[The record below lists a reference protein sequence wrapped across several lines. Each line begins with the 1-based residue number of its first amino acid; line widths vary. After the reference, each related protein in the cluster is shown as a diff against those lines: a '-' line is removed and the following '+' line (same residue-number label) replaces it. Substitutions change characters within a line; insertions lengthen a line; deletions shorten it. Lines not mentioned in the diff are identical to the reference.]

1 MRSER
6 ARFLDRRE
14 RRANDESSPFS
25 ALGENGRGFDA
36 TAPSLHFK
44 NQAKS
49 NTIGHWFKPGINQMI
64 IKKLELQ
71 GFKSFPDRTKIV
83 FHTGITA
90 IVGPNGTGKS
100 NIVDA
105 ILWVLGGQRQK
116 GLRGEKTEDI
126 IFNGNA
132 KKPPLGM
139 ADVTMAL
146 EHLEEE
152 IAINHRAFRSGESEY
167 RLNGK
172 AARLKDIQDALWKQA
187 VAEKEYF
194 VIEQGSVG
202 TILTTK
208 PAEKRSLLEEAAGT
222 AFYKDKKKEAQSKLA
237 SSEQNLIRLEDIIS
251 EVGRSKNSLQR
262 QAQAAVRY
270 RKLRE
275 KVRELT
281 GLNYRRKL
289 VQLEQRHREA
299 FRLHGDTLA
308 QEKDL
313 AFRIKSA
320 EKDLADR
327 RREVWELEKAIKEG
341 QEALYHL
348 ESQSNRTEA
357 EKEREARRIELLQEK
372 EKKAAQA
379 AQELDQELSFL
390 ESEIAQREN
399 ARLEL
404 EQTLQQK
411 QAEMTRAA
419 DDGRSVRE
427 SFSLLEK
434 SIESLKS
441 QQLQR
446 LLELT
451 EFRNENLKAEK
462 EIELLARQET
472 KWSDQLVEEKA
483 PLQAREESLGLTE
496 NDLEMARRDA
506 SERERLTGELRNSLE
521 EKRTAHERLE
531 DRLEEAGK
539 ARDEDRYRLQ
549 ALKKMEENL
558 SGPASEEPIP
568 ETLGR
573 LADLIE
579 ADVADAALIDALWKE
594 EAGLSVVPAL
604 DYLRRA
610 AERTLQGHFLLVSPQ
625 KEWTSPPPA
634 PDDPS
639 VLGYLKSRLRPSPK
653 AQGLLGQLRE
663 AVIVRDIR
671 SGIELWLRHPALNF
685 VTPQGDLLL
694 SSGLLR
700 VGRREEG
707 IFALEQEVRKLEDRL
722 SRRDDELMPL
732 AAGFEKNGQEI
743 GQLQKDIAAAT
754 VLLEELGKKTHEL
767 EKKKITNDAERE
779 RIADTVA
786 LLEKELDLLRR
797 DKQNLGLKRESLL
810 QEIGRLTEE
819 ELSLEARIEA
829 EERDFAASRGRNVEE
844 EKRSI
849 GLRADTALLEERL
862 GHIAAQMKEL
872 TEREESTRKKILSF
886 REEAGQSR
894 EEEAAALKAA
904 TSLETRNRDLD
915 EEKTT
920 KRTELT
926 RKEADLLQKQT
937 EAEALDKRLAE
948 LREELE
954 RKKEERVRWEIAK
967 AEIDRDM
974 VNLEETCW
982 QELKKTLHEVKD
994 EKPEIELTD
1003 AEIEEQLAEAEENL
1017 QRIKTVNLMAEEEY
1031 VGHKERYDF
1040 LVQQRDDL
1048 RQSIDATQEAI
1059 RKIDEESET
1068 RFLAALEEVN
1078 KNFEEVFTVLFKGG
1092 TAEVRLQD
1100 ESNPR
1105 ESGVEIIAQPPGKK
1119 VQNVALLSG
1128 GEKSLT
1134 SLAFLFAL
1142 FRYRP
1147 TPFCI
1152 LDEVDAAL
1160 DDVNLARFLDLMKE
1174 IKKDTQFIIITHNY
1188 KTMEVAD
1195 YIYGTTM
1202 AEPNITKLYS
1212 VKLKKQQV
1220 LIQ

>member
-1 MRSER
+1 
-6 ARFLDRRE
+6 
-14 RRANDESSPFS
+14 
-25 ALGENGRGFDA
+25 
-36 TAPSLHFK
+36 
-44 NQAKS
+44 
-49 NTIGHWFKPGINQMI
+49 MI

-71 GFKSFPDRTKIV
+71 GFKSFPDRTRVV
-83 FHTGITA
+83 FHPGITA

-132 KKPPLGM
+132 KKSPLGM

-146 EHLEEE
+146 EHQEEE
-152 IAINHRAFRSGESEY
+152 ISINHRAFRSGESEY

-208 PAEKRSLLEEAAGT
+208 PAEKRALLEEAAGT
-222 AFYKDKKKEAQSKLA
+222 AFYKDKKREAQSKLA

-251 EVGRSKNSLQR
+251 EVSRSKNSLQR
-262 QAQAAVRY
+262 QAQAAIRY

-281 GLNYRRKL
+281 GFNYRRKL
-289 VQLEQRHREA
+289 AQLEQRHAEA
-299 FRLHGDTLA
+299 VHLYGDTLA

-313 AFRIKSA
+313 ASRIKSA

-357 EKEREARRIELLQEK
+357 EKEREARRIELLLEK

-379 AQELDQELSFL
+379 AQELEQELFSF
-390 ESEIAQREN
+390 ESEIAQRGN

-411 QAEMTRAA
+411 QAEMARAA
-419 DDGRSVRE
+419 DEGRSVRE

-434 SIESLKS
+434 NIEILKT

-451 EFRNENLKAEK
+451 ELRNENLKADK
-462 EIELLARQET
+462 EIELLARQEA
-472 KWSDQLVEEKA
+472 KWDDQLVEEKSL
-483 PLQAREESLGLTE
+483 LQTGEESLGLTE
-496 NDLEMARRDA
+496 NELESVRRDA
-506 SERERLTGELRNSLE
+506 SERERLVGELRNSLE
-521 EKRTAHERLE
+521 EKRTAQERLE
-531 DRLEEAGK
+531 DRLEEARK
-539 ARDEDRYRLQ
+539 AREEDRYRLQ

-568 ETLGR
+568 EALGR

-579 ADVADAALIDALWKE
+579 ADAADAALIDALWQE

-604 DYLRRA
+604 DYLRLA
-610 AERTLQGHFLLVSPQ
+610 SERTLQGHFLLVSPQ
-625 KEWTSPPPA
+625 KGWTSPPPA
-634 PDDPS
+634 LDDPS

-653 AQGLLGQLRE
+653 AQDLLGQLRE
-663 AVIVRDIR
+663 AVIVKDIR

-722 SRRDDELMPL
+722 SRRDAEITPL
-732 AAGFEKNGQEI
+732 AAELEKNGQEI

-767 EKKKITNDAERE
+767 EKKKIADEAERE
-779 RIADTVA
+779 RIAGTVA

-797 DKQNLGLKRESLL
+797 DKQNLALKRETLL

-819 ELSLEARIEA
+819 ERSLVARIEA

-849 GLRADTALLEERL
+849 GLRANSALFEERL
-862 GHIAAQMKEL
+862 GHISAQMKEL
-872 TEREESTRKKILSF
+872 AERKESTRKKTLSF
-886 REEAGQSR
+886 REEAEQSR
-894 EEEAAALKAA
+894 KEAAAAREEAA
-904 TSLETRNRDLD
+904 SIEVRTRNLD

-920 KRTELT
+920 RQTELT
-926 RKEADLLQKQT
+926 QKEADLLQNQT

-954 RKKEERVRWEIAK
+954 RKKEERVRWEVAK

-982 QELKKTLHEVKD
+982 QDLKKTLHEVKD

-1059 RKIDEESET
+1059 RKIDEESQT

-1078 KNFEEVFTVLFKGG
+1078 KSFQEVFTLLFKGG
-1092 TAEVRLQD
+1092 TAEVKLLD
-1100 ESNPR
+1100 ESDLQ

-1119 VQNVALLSG
+1119 VQNIALLSG

-1174 IKKDTQFIIITHNY
+1174 IKKDTQFIVITHNY

-1212 VKLKKQQV
+1212 VKLKKQQE